1 MSSVSNCTPHP
12 LSYPPGVTSKAEA
25 RDIGTGRPTT
35 DLPLLLA
42 DLHLALLPGDEVRI
56 RLDPVPDVGWTLQR
70 ADDLLVGAGFVPDAI
85 GWGDTGRV
93 EVAATR
99 IRSLPDTVAP
109 GLRLLV
115 VGLNPSPSSADT
127 GVGYHRGGNR
137 FWPALLEAGLASVD
151 REPRH
156 ALHDN
161 GLGMTDLVR
170 RTTSRAD
177 EVAPAEYRRG
187 AERVGRLVAWI
198 HPRAVCFIGLGGW
211 RTVVDR
217 HAVAGEQE
225 RNFGGRPVYLMP
237 HTSGL
242 NAHSRL
248 ADLVE
253 HLRGAGR
260 LADRA

>member
-1 MSSVSNCTPHP
+1 
-12 LSYPPGVTSKAEA
+12 VTSTAEVGN
-25 RDIGTGRPTT
+25 IGTGRPTT
-35 DLPLLLA
+35 DLALGLA
-42 DLHLALLPGDEVRI
+42 DLHLAHSPGDVVHI
-56 RLDPVPDVGWTLQR
+56 RLDPVGDAGWTLER
-70 ADDLLVGAGFVPDAI
+70 ADDLLVGAGFVPDTVS
-85 GWGDTGRV
+85 WCDDGRV
-93 EVAATR
+93 EVVATR

-127 GVGYHRGGNR
+127 AVGFHRAGNR
-137 FWPALLEAGLASVD
+137 FWPAVLEAGLASID
-151 REPRH
+151 REPRS
-156 ALHDN
+156 ALHDH

-177 EVAPAEYRRG
+177 EVSADEYRRG
-187 AERVGRLVAWI
+187 AERVGRLVEWLR
-198 HPRAVCFIGLGGW
+198 PLAVCFVGLGGW

-217 HAVAGEQE
+217 HAVAGVQE
-225 RNFGGRPVYLMP
+225 RCFGGRPVYLMP

-242 NAHSRL
+242 NTHSRL

-253 HLRGAGR
+253 HLESAGH

>member
-70 ADDLLVGAGFVPDAI
+70 ADDLLVGSGFVPDAI

-93 EVAATR
+93 EVEATR

-187 AERVGRLVAWI
+187 AERVERLVAWL

-225 RNFGGRPVYLMP
+225 RSFGGRPVYLMP

-242 NAHSRL
+242 NTHSRL

>member
-1 MSSVSNCTPHP
+1 
-12 LSYPPGVTSKAEA
+12 VTSKAEA

-187 AERVGRLVAWI
+187 AERVERLVAWF

-225 RNFGGRPVYLMP
+225 RSFGGRPVYLMP

-242 NAHSRL
+242 NTHSRL

-253 HLRGAGR
+253 HLCGAGR

>member
-1 MSSVSNCTPHP
+1 MSPVSNCTPYP
-12 LSYPPGVTSKAEA
+12 LSYPPGVTSTTGA
-25 RDIGTGRPTT
+25 RDIGAGRPTT

-56 RLDPVPDVGWTLQR
+56 RLDPVPDAGWTLQR
-70 ADDLLVGAGFVPDAI
+70 ADDLLVGAGFVPDTI
-85 GWGDTGRV
+85 SWCDTGRV

-115 VGLNPSPSSADT
+115 VGLTPSPSSADT
-127 GVGYHRGGNR
+127 AVGYHRGGNR
-137 FWPALLEAGLASVD
+137 FWPAVLEAGLASVD

-156 ALHDN
+156 ALHDH

-187 AERVGRLVAWI
+187 AERVERLV
-198 HPRAVCFIGLGGW
+198 GW

-225 RNFGGRPVYLMP
+225 RSFGGRPVYLMP